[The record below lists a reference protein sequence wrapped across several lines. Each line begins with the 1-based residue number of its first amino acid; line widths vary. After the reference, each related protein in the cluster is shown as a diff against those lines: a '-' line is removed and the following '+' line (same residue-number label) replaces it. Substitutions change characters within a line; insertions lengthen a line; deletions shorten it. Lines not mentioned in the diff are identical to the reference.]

1 VLAVGHFVTAAVGPN
16 GTLLGV
22 YGRVRYIVGTNVAA
36 AASSVALSLLLVPT
50 LDALGAALAT
60 TATYVGLNAAL
71 QAGLVRHTAVH
82 ALDRS
87 YRTVYLA
94 VAAVSII
101 ALPLLLL
108 AQLPLWADV
117 TIATLATLAVFALAR
132 RRLDLGETFPELTRV
147 PGLRLLVAGAARR

>member
-1 VLAVGHFVTAAVGPN
+1 
-16 GTLLGV
+16 
-22 YGRVRYIVGTNVAA
+22 VAA
-36 AASSVALSLLLVPT
+36 AAGSVALSLLLVPT

-87 YRTVYLA
+87 YGAVYLA
-94 VAAVSII
+94 VAVVSII

-108 AQLPLWADV
+108 APLPGWADV
-117 TIATLATLAVFALAR
+117 TTATLASLAVLVLAR
-132 RRLDLGETFPELTRV
+132 RRLNLGETFPELARV
-147 PGLRLLVAGAARR
+147 PGLRLLIAGAARR